1 MMRSIITASVAL
13 VLAGCGTTTYVA
25 TPTQFK
31 NPKAPA
37 SCSYDAP
44 DKLPD
49 LTVPPGEI
57 TLLQLAASNAVAHRT
72 ANSIYRDVRQALK
85 ICGAY
90 ARRVSS

>member
-1 MMRSIITASVAL
+1 MMRTIITASVAL
-13 VLAGCGTTTYVA
+13 MLAGCGSTTYVA

-37 SCSYDAP
+37 SCSLRSP
-44 DKLPD
+44 ESLPE

-57 TLLQLAASNAVAHRT
+57 TLLQLAASTAISHRT